1 MGGNPSAVHMT
12 GPLQLYAAGFALE
25 LARAG
30 YTANSTADQLRLFA
44 HLSRWLASERLA
56 AAQLTPAVGDAFL
69 STRRAAGYT
78 MWLSRKAL
86 GPLLAYLREL
96 GVAPSES
103 RSWCRLPWRRCLTD
117 IARI

>member
-1 MGGNPSAVHMT
+1 MGSHPSAVHMT

-44 HLSRWLASERLA
+44 HLSRWLAAEGLA

-69 STRRAAGYT
+69 STRRAVGYT

-86 GPLLAYLREL
+86 GPCWRTC
-96 GVAPSES
+96 VSWVWRRQS
-103 RSWCRLPWRRCLTD
+103 RSWCRLP
-117 IARI
+117 